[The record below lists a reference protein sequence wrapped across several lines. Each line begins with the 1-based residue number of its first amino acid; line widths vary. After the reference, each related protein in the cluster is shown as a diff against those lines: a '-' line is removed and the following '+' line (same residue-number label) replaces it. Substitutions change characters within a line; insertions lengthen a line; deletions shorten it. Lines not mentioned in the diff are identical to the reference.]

1 MSRSVRFVLVATVFF
16 LLFFF
21 TARSLFL
28 TDEIESTEVVEPS
41 VDVYVLESSVE
52 KRQAVQGNLLT
63 VKRLQV
69 SKLKGLPYSPVQDFN
84 LSPATLFTRNVP
96 KGSYLTTKDV
106 INPDHDDYIFLA
118 LNDGELPYWYEVSEL
133 INNRALAVKSGDFV
147 SFALVPQNSSMTS
160 KLIVKQ
166 ARVLKLVE
174 STSFNNKK
182 SSPSSFRLVLALNVK
197 DILKLEKAR
206 QSRNEVLT
214 LVLTTNIKK
223 RDDSE
228 MVVYALNRQVVK
240 GQIVQQDDLVVRT
253 VSIENLE
260 QDYTEID
267 EFELLPGA
275 VYKGDYVD
283 GTIMARNMVANKSD
297 NDYPLQFLKKNEL
310 PYWLD
315 VTTLLDKG
323 AFTVKQDDLVSLILR
338 VTSNKPQ
345 SQGFGTVT
353 SKVIA
358 DQIRVLNLTTHQSSQ
373 GEITHNLVVALD
385 SSQILK
391 LETAK
396 KTGEL
401 IVVLSSNLSQE
412 GEVKGSFSSRNFND
426 KRPFR
431 IKALR
436 GGE

>member
-1 MSRSVRFVLVATVFF
+1 MSRFVRFVLVATVIF

-21 TARSLFL
+21 TARLLFL
-28 TDEIESTEVVEPS
+28 TDEIESTEVAEPS

-52 KRQAVQGNLLT
+52 KKQAVHSNLLT
-63 VKRLQV
+63 VKRLQM
-69 SKLKGLPYSPVQDFN
+69 SKLRGLPYSPVQDFN
-84 LSPATLFTRNVP
+84 LSAATLFTRDVP
-96 KGSYLTTKDV
+96 KGSYLTTQDV
-106 INPDHDDYIFLA
+106 INPDHDDYILLA
-118 LNDGELPYWYEVSEL
+118 LNDGELPYWYDVSEL
-133 INNRALAVKSGDFV
+133 INNKALTVKSGDFV
-147 SFALVPQNSSMTS
+147 SFALVPQNTSMTS

-174 STSFNNKK
+174 STTFNKK
-182 SSPSSFRLVLALNVK
+182 AGPSSFRLVLALNVK

-228 MVVYALNRQVVK
+228 IVVYALNRQVVK
-240 GQIVQQDDLVVRT
+240 GQIVKQDDLVIRT
-253 VSIENLE
+253 VRLENLE

-310 PYWLD
+310 PYWID

-323 AFTVKQDDLVSLILR
+323 ALVVKQDDLVSLVLR

-345 SQGFGTVT
+345 SQGFGSVT

-358 DQIRVLNLTTHQSSQ
+358 DQIRVLHLTTHQSSQ

-385 SSQILK
+385 SSQVLK

-396 KTGEL
+396 KAGEL
-401 IVVLSSNLSQE
+401 IVVLSSNLSKE
-412 GEVKGSFSSRNFND
+412 GEVKGSFSSSNFND

-431 IKALR
+431 IKTLR
-436 GGE
+436 GGQ